1 MSSQENERLQV
12 EEINLGCSDD
22 DTEHTYKVF
31 VKTFLGYGAN
41 EALARHRRDLLLS
54 QIKSG
59 VRSETE
65 QGGYLGLDPKMSSM
79 QYWELR
85 KMLCT
90 NCFQRACMQAMLWK
104 SQFKGNKLLVYVVN
118 AIVGD

>member
-59 VRSETE
+59 VRSERN
-65 QGGYLGLDPKMSSM
+65 QWPFSINNRKFLHGLERFD
-79 QYWELR
+79 L
-85 KMLCT
+85 
-90 NCFQRACMQAMLWK
+90 
-104 SQFKGNKLLVYVVN
+104 
-118 AIVGD
+118 